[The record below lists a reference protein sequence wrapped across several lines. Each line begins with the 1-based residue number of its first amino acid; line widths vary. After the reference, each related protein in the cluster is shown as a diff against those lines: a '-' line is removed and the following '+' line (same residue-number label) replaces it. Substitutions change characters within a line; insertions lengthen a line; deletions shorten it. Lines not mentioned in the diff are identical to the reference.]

1 MNSQS
6 FTIRL
11 ASQTDLP
18 RVCDID
24 YEAFSPYGTAES
36 PQIIATR
43 LAVFLEGFV
52 VLEKGGAVLGYGS
65 SEKWLH
71 DREPALDEDPSRTRH
86 PYGQIFCITAMA
98 VRRAYSKQGF
108 GSAILERLM
117 SVVRQQRFK
126 RVILETTHTQQYYL
140 RRGFQVVK
148 ERQQGHVVL
157 YIMQFALENVNA

>member
-1 MNSQS
+1 MSSQS

-11 ASQTDLP
+11 ASQSDLSQ
-18 RVCDID
+18 VCDVD

-43 LAVFLEGFV
+43 LAVFPEGFV

-71 DREPALDEDPSRTRH
+71 DREPALNEDPSTTH
-86 PYGQIFCITAMA
+86 NPYGRIFCITAMA
-98 VRRAYSKQGF
+98 VRWAYWKQGL

-117 SVVRQQRFK
+117 SVARQQRCK
-126 RVILETTHTQQYYL
+126 RVILETTHAQRFYL
-140 RRGFQVVK
+140 RRGFQVAN
-148 ERQQGHVVL
+148 ERRQGHVVL
-157 YIMQFALENVNA
+157 YIMQFTLENMNA